1 MVLSSLSVMMA
12 GGAMICLSLAIYAW
26 RRGRDATARAL
37 ALLLVSA
44 AVWAL
49 FYGLEFALESQAHMR
64 VALALQYPGIA
75 TVSVFWFLFA
85 ARYSGRARNL
95 SSSRVVLL
103 FLVPATTVLMV
114 VTNDLHHLYYTSI
127 AAGAVEGDTYLLLS
141 VAPFYWVHIVYSYC
155 LLVSGSVFMIRAL
168 LEASGTSR
176 LRVGLLLTGVLLP
189 FVVNVAYVAGV
200 RPYGF
205 VDLTPVAFVV
215 TGIAFTLGVFTIDL
229 FDIYP
234 LARDTLFDSIPDAVI
249 VRDSYGGVASANPAA
264 RSLMESGFVVDAPDS
279 GRAQTSEERRRKPLQ
294 TDGGD
299 IAVGDRTYHRRDS
312 ALTDRGGRLLGTLIV
327 LRDVTARKQ
336 AERELERNR
345 DEYQSL
351 VNNLPGATYRCSQGA
366 LWTKQYVSV
375 GIESLSGYPASDF
388 VNDIVRSFGSMVH
401 PDDVARVERQ
411 LDEALQDG
419 SPWELEY
426 RIIQRDGGVRWVLD
440 KGQAVID
447 EAGGDLV
454 LNGLILDI
462 TQQKQARLEVEQS
475 HRDLRKLAAHLQVVR
490 EEERAAVAW
499 ELHDEIG
506 QALAV
511 VKMDVAAFYRR
522 LPSGVSMDVGADLGR
537 AEVVLDETIMR
548 LRRLYS
554 DLRPG
559 MLDDL
564 GLSATIEWQTAEFAG
579 FAGIDCRI
587 TRLDTIAL
595 PDERSNLAVY
605 RVFQELLYDVVRYS
619 GATEA
624 AVQVERH
631 EDRAVVRV
639 SDNGSGTVGLSK
651 RPEVSLRYAA
661 MRERL
666 HECRG
671 TFAVRK
677 RVAGGTV
684 AEISAPLA
692 GSDG

>member
-1 MVLSSLSVMMA
+1 MDLSSLSLMMA
-12 GGAMICLSLAIYAW
+12 GGAVICLSLAVYAW
-26 RRGRDATARAL
+26 RHGRDATARAL
-37 ALLLVSA
+37 AFLLLSA
-44 AVWAL
+44 SVWAL
-49 FYGLEFALESQAHMR
+49 FYGLEFALTSQSHMR
-64 VALALQYPGIA
+64 VALVLQYPGVS

-95 SSSRVVLL
+95 SSWRVALL
-103 FLVPATTVLMV
+103 FLVPATTVVMV
-114 VTNDLHHLYYTSI
+114 VTNDLHHLYYASV
-127 AAGAVEGDTYLLLS
+127 AVGAVEGHTYLLLS
-141 VAPFYWVHIVYSYC
+141 AGPFYWVHVLYSYC
-155 LLVSGSVFMIRAL
+155 LLVSGSVFMLRAL
-168 LEASGTSR
+168 LEASGTGR

-189 FVVNVAYVAGV
+189 FAVNVAYIAGV

-205 VDLTPVAFVV
+205 VDLTPVAFVI

-234 LARDTLFDSIPDAVI
+234 VARDALFDSIPDAVI
-249 VRDSYGGVASANPAA
+249 VLDAYGGVAGANPAA
-264 RSLMESGFVVDAPDS
+264 RRLLESGFSVGSAALRTAAPA
-279 GRAQTSEERRRKPLQ
+279 GPLGPAS
-294 TDGGD
+294 TDDGDVAINGG
-299 IAVGDRTYHRRDS
+299 TYHRRES
-312 ALTDRGGRLLGTLIV
+312 ALTDRSGRLLGSLVV

-336 AERELERNR
+336 AEHELERNR
-345 DEYQSL
+345 DQYQSL
-351 VNNLPGATYRCSQGA
+351 VNNLPGATYRCSLGA
-366 LWTKQYVSV
+366 LWTKQYFSV
-375 GIESLSGYPASDF
+375 GIESVSGYPASDF
-388 VNDIVRSFGSMVH
+388 VNDAVRSFGSVVH

-419 SPWELEY
+419 SPWEFEY
-426 RIIQRDGGVRWVLD
+426 RIIHRDGAVRWVLD
-440 KGQAVID
+440 KGQAAID

-454 LNGLILDI
+454 LNGLLLDI
-462 TQQKQARLEVEQS
+462 TQQKRARLEVEQS

-511 VKMDVAAFYRR
+511 VKMDVSAFHRR
-522 LPSGVSMDVGADLGR
+522 LPSGISAGAGADLGR
-537 AEVVLDETIMR
+537 AESVLDETITR

-564 GLSATIEWQTAEFAG
+564 GLSATIEWQTAEFARLT
-579 FAGIDCRI
+579 GIECRVA
-587 TRLDTIAL
+587 RLDEVAL
-595 PDERSNLAVY
+595 PQESSSLAVY

-624 AVQVERH
+624 EVEVQRH
-631 EDRAVVRV
+631 QDRVVVRV

-666 HECRG
+666 HDCHG
-671 TFAVRK
+671 TFAVHK
-677 RVAGGTV
+677 REAGGTI

-692 GSDG
+692 GCEG

>member
-1 MVLSSLSVMMA
+1 MSLSSLSVMMA
-12 GGAMICLSLAIYAW
+12 GGAIICLLLAVYAW
-26 RRGRDATARAL
+26 RRGRSAAARSL
-37 ALLLVSA
+37 AFLLLSA
-44 AVWAL
+44 SVWAL
-49 FYGLEFALESQAHMR
+49 FYGLEFALTSQSHMR

-85 ARYSGRARNL
+85 SRYSSRARNL
-95 SSSRVVLL
+95 SSWRVALL
-103 FLVPATTVLMV
+103 FLVPAITVGMV

-127 AAGAVEGDTYLLLS
+127 AAGVVEGHTYLVLS
-141 VAPFYWVHIVYSYC
+141 AGPFYWIHICYSYC
-155 LLVSGSVFMIRAL
+155 LLVVGSVFMIRAL
-168 LEASGTSR
+168 FEALGTGR
-176 LRVGLLLTGVLLP
+176 LRVGLLLMGVLLP
-189 FVVNVAYVAGV
+189 FVVNVAYIAGV

-205 VDLTPVAFVV
+205 VDLTPVAFVI

-234 LARDTLFDSIPDAVI
+234 VARDTLFDSIPDAVI
-249 VRDSYGGVASANPAA
+249 VLDACGSVAAANPAA
-264 RSLMESGFVVDAPDS
+264 RGLLESGFVIDGRSETCASVGEEGRSEPRWPD
-279 GRAQTSEERRRKPLQ
+279 GR
-294 TDGGD
+294 D
-299 IAVGDRTYHRRDS
+299 IEVGDRTYHRRDS
-312 ALTDRGGRLLGTLIV
+312 ALTECSGRLLGSLIV

-388 VNDIVRSFGSMVH
+388 VNDTVRSFGSMVH

-419 SPWELEY
+419 SPWEFEY

-447 EAGGDLV
+447 EAGGDLI
-454 LNGLILDI
+454 LNGLLLDI

-511 VKMDVAAFYRR
+511 VKMDVAAFHRR
-522 LPSGVSMDVGADLGR
+522 LPSEVKVEAGSGLGR
-537 AEVVLDETIMR
+537 AESVLDETITR

-564 GLSATIEWQTAEFAG
+564 GLSATIEWQTGEFAR

-587 TRLDTIAL
+587 TRLDTIAF

-631 EDRAVVRV
+631 GDRALVRV
-639 SDNGSGTVGLSK
+639 SDNGSGTGGLSK

-666 HECRG
+666 HDCHG
-671 TFAVRK
+671 TFTVHK
-677 RVAGGTV
+677 REAGGTV
-684 AEISAPLA
+684 AEISALLT
-692 GSDG
+692 GRGG